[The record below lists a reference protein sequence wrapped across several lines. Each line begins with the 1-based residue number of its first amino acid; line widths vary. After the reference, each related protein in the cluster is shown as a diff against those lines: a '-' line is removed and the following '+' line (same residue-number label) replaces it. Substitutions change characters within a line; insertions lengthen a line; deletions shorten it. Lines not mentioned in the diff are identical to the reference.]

1 MGRADP
7 LNIFIKQLLTPC
19 ATIYYPPICS
29 KDADEEAEQEGD
41 VVADS
46 GLQSA
51 DESLEDL
58 GRMEPMEEP
67 APSMP
72 SRGRRTLG

>member
-1 MGRADP
+1 M
-7 LNIFIKQLLTPC
+7 
-19 ATIYYPPICS
+19 CS

-67 APSMP
+67 VPSMP